1 MLVLIAYDAKLSS
14 EIEAARVTFKSP
26 FQFELGLTCIIYAG
40 AFFPQ
45 EGRRIQ
51 IFSGKNLVLLSFTL
65 FTSCYSFLI
74 NFSK

>member
-51 IFSGKNLVLLSFTL
+51 IFSGKNLLSYFLSLYLLLVIHF
-65 FTSCYSFLI
+65 
-74 NFSK
+74 